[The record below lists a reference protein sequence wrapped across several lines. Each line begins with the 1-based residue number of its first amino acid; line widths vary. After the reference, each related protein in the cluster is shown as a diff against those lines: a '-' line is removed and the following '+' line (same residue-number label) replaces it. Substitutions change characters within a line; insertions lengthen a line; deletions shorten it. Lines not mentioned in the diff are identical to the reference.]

1 MGTAAL
7 ALVRNDP
14 LILEACE
21 ASFRGSPEFVNYLV
35 RRIVSLDGSYEFA
48 RVLCTTLRAQ
58 HTSSRPFVSAECVH
72 RLSVDTIPGAVGKIL
87 ASHSATELEKI
98 VGNAVAFLMRV
109 RGVIESSTRSEVVD
123 DLIIRPRTSIYQLK
137 TEAYGKLFY
146 CAQAMLAGSKVNP
159 RDMAA

>member
-35 RRIVSLDGSYEFA
+35 RRIVSLDGSYELA
-48 RVLCTTLRAQ
+48 HVLCTTLRAQ
-58 HTSSRPFVSAECVH
+58 HTSSRRVSAECVH

-87 ASHSATELEKI
+87 ASHSATELEKV

-109 RGVIESSTRSEVVD
+109 RGIIESPTRSEVVD
-123 DLIIRPRTSIYQLK
+123 DLIIRPRTSIYQSK

-159 RDMAA
+159 RAMAG